1 MMRGL
6 WPWVG
11 ERQSVREGGGLAGRH
26 RIERCG
32 RQDDVG
38 DGNGPGITVSGRWD
52 DAPESSPDAVLSSIV
67 GRPGQCNTGRPETL
81 RVNARW
87 LEGSFA
93 CRTKS
98 PAGRVIRRG
107 SRRGSGRMVR
117 LCWRCGK
124 CGSVGRQPADYVTS
138 HGCGNCDW
146 RLSILLKSVLA
157 RSNSATPSAALTSA
171 GDK

>member
-6 WPWVG
+6 SPWVG
-11 ERQSVREGGGLAGRH
+11 ERQSVGEGGGLAGRH

-52 DAPESSPDAVLSSIV
+52 DASESSPDAVLSSIV
-67 GRPGQCNTGRPETL
+67 GRPAAVQYGPTGNASGQR
-81 RVNARW
+81 RV
-87 LEGSFA
+87 
-93 CRTKS
+93 
-98 PAGRVIRRG
+98 AGRFVCLSYQISSRSGLRCG
-107 SRRGSGRMVR
+107 SRRGSGRMAR
-117 LCWRCGK
+117 LRWRCGK
-124 CGSVGRQPADYVTS
+124 CGSVSRQPADYVTS

-157 RSNSATPSAALTSA
+157 RSNSATPFAALTSA